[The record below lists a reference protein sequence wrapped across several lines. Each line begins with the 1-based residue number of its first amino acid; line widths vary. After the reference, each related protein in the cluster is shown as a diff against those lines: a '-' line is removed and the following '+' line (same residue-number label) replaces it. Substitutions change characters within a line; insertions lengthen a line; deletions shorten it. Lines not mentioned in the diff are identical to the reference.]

1 MVAMTDDMKSMIAN
15 NLCYIATVDESGYPD
30 IGPKISMQV
39 KDDSHLFYYERTA
52 RQHLH
57 NLRDNGKMVVAVA
70 TKDNKHGYRFHGPVE
85 LVDSGDFYEEALKF
99 ADEHGLKRPA
109 VVPVMT
115 ITRIDLLDAGPK
127 AGTIIAQD

>member
-1 MVAMTDDMKSMIAN
+1 MVAMTQDMKDMISN
-15 NLCYIATVDESGYPD
+15 NLCYIATVDENGYPD

-57 NLRDNGKMVVAVA
+57 NLRENGKMVVAVA

-85 LVDSGDFYEEALKF
+85 LVDSGEFYDEAIAF
-99 ADEHGLKRPA
+99 ADANGLKHPA

-127 AGTIIAQD
+127 AGTIIVQD